1 MSISSKNYKWG
12 SFEVWADDDS
22 FIGLF
27 YSINARESVSVAA
40 HKGGSSV
47 YRLSSGILLVRREDS
62 PSESDGVIVTAGDAI
77 SLDENTP
84 YIFSAIRDCEVY
96 GIAPRAPGEKVGKK
110 TGDL

>member
-22 FIGLF
+22 FVGLF